1 MYSYMFSNKKF
12 YKLGE
17 IQLLGTEAPD
27 DEAVLVTLE
36 KDDPEKAKEL
46 IRKVL
51 KDRFYQEMESAT
63 LKYKKALSYL
73 N

>member
-1 MYSYMFSNKKF
+1 MLSNKKF
-12 YKLGE
+12 CKLGE
-17 IQLLGTEAPD
+17 IQPLGTEAPD
-27 DEAVLVTLE
+27 DEAVLVSLE

-51 KDRFYQEMESAT
+51 KDRFYREMESAT